1 MPRINRNHL
10 KLVLIAGLALAAAL
24 LAGCS
29 GTPAAESKPAT
40 PDAAAPAAS
49 EPMTLKILEPANGA
63 EVPAGALKVEV
74 ETTGIEFVMPS
85 NDLVDGQGHVHF
97 TLDDGPE
104 IMSVEKVTELKDIA
118 PGKHTLKA
126 HLVQNN
132 TEPFDPS
139 VEQIIEFTAK

>member
-1 MPRINRNHL
+1 MSRINNTHL
-10 KLVLIAGLALAAAL
+10 KLVMIAGLALAAAL
-24 LAGCS
+24 LAACS
-29 GTPAAESKPAT
+29 GTPAAETKAATPEASKPA
-40 PDAAAPAAS
+40 AGG
-49 EPMTLKILEPANGA
+49 PMTLKILAPTDGA
-63 EVPAGALKVEV
+63 EVPAGTLEVTV

-104 IMSVEKVTELKDIA
+104 VMSVEKVAELEVE

-132 TEPFDPS
+132 TEPVDPP
-139 VEQIIEFTAK
+139 VEQVIEFTAK